1 MISRD
6 IISESEGN
14 VILQLQVKPNSKK
27 QEITLDSLD
36 RKIAV
41 FVKAPPDKGKAN
53 KELLKFITRILE
65 KNSTD
70 ILIIA
75 GQTSRDKTVLIK
87 NDLIQNVERKIIEY
101 MKE

>member
-53 KELLKFITRILE
+53 KELLKFIARILE

-87 NDLIQNVERKIIEY
+87 NALIQNVERKIIEY
-101 MKE
+101 LKE